1 MVKKR
6 LIGVVT
12 IRNGHAVQSFSYNSY
27 LPLGDPLCIIQNLDR
42 WGVDEIFIQVIDRSI
57 NQLGPDFD
65 LLNKIGEIRISTPL
79 IYCGGIRNVNDAI
92 NVIKH
97 GSDRI
102 VLDHLLRNSNSE
114 LISISKALGSQ
125 ALIASLPI
133 VKDGNKLLL
142 YNYESKIIQELE
154 EDILEIISN
163 KDIIS
168 EVLLI
173 NKETEGLPNSF
184 DTDLISFFPKIKAS
198 IIAFGGISEVKQVQ
212 NLLSKKQV
220 SAVGIGNFLNYKEHS
235 VQFFKESIKS
245 DYLRSPI
252 YSSKA

>member
-27 LPLGDPLCIIQNLDR
+27 LPLGDPLCLIQNLNR

-57 NQLGPDFD
+57 NKLGPDFD

-184 DTDLISFFPKIKAS
+184 DIDLISLFPDNDTPL
-198 IIAFGGISEVKQVQ
+198 IAFGGISEVKQIQ
-212 NLLSKKQV
+212 DLFSKKQV
-220 SAVGIGNFLNYKEHS
+220 SAVGIGNFLNYREHS
-235 VQFFKESIKS
+235 VQLLKESIKS

-252 YSSKA
+252 YSSTI

>member
-12 IRNGHAVQSFSYNSY
+12 IRNGLAVQSFSFNSY
-27 LPLGDPLCIIQNLDR
+27 LPLGNPLCLIQNLDR
-42 WGVDEIFIQVIDRSI
+42 WGVDEILIQVIDRSL

-65 LLNKIGEIRISTPL
+65 LLNKLGRIRISTPL

-114 LISISKALGSQ
+114 LISISEALGSQ

-142 YNYESKIIQELE
+142 YNYESKIRQELE
-154 EDILEIISN
+154 EDVLETISN

-184 DTDLISFFPKIKAS
+184 DIDLISLFPDIDTPL
-198 IIAFGGISEVKQVQ
+198 IAFGGISEVKQIQ
-212 NLLSKKQV
+212 DLFSKKQV
-220 SAVGIGNFLNYKEHS
+220 SAVGIGNFLNYREHS
-235 VQFFKESIKS
+235 VQLLKESIKS

-252 YSSKA
+252 YSSTI

>member
-27 LPLGDPLCIIQNLDR
+27 LPLGNPLCIIQNLNR

-65 LLNKIGEIRISTPL
+65 LLNKLGEIQISTPL

-125 ALIASLPI
+125 AVIASLPI
-133 VKDGNKLLL
+133 VKDGNKLLM
-142 YNYESKIIQELE
+142 YNYESKIRQELE
-154 EDILEIISN
+154 NDILEIISN

-184 DTDLISFFPKIKAS
+184 DIDLISLFPDIDTS
-198 IIAFGGISEVKQVQ
+198 LIAFGGISEVKQIQ
-212 NLLSKKQV
+212 DLFSKKQV
-220 SAVGIGNFLNYKEHS
+220 SAVGIGNFLNYREHS
-235 VQFFKESIKS
+235 VQLLKESIKS

-252 YSSKA
+252 YSSTI

>member
-1 MVKKR
+1 MAKKR

-12 IRNGHAVQSFSYNSY
+12 IRNGLAVQSFSFNSY
-27 LPLGDPLCIIQNLDR
+27 LPLGNPLCIIQNLDR
-42 WGVDEIFIQVIDRSI
+42 WGVDEILIQVIDRSL

-65 LLNKIGEIRISTPL
+65 LLNKLWRIRISTPL
-79 IYCGGIRNVNDAI
+79 IYCGGIRDVNDAI

-114 LISISKALGSQ
+114 LISISQALGSQ

-142 YNYESKIIQELE
+142 YNYESKISQELGK
-154 EDILEIISN
+154 DILEIISN

-184 DTDLISFFPKIKAS
+184 DIDLISIFPDIDTS
-198 IIAFGGISEVKQVQ
+198 LIAFGGISEVNQIQ
-212 NLLSKKQV
+212 DLFSKKQV
-220 SAVGIGNFLNYKEHS
+220 SAVGIGNFLNYREHS
-235 VQFFKESIKS
+235 VQLLKESIKP
-245 DYLRSPI
+245 DYLRPPI
-252 YSSKA
+252 YSSTI

>member
-12 IRNGHAVQSFSYNSY
+12 IQNGLAVQSFSYSSY
-27 LPLGDPLCIIQNLDR
+27 LPLGNPLCIIQNLDR
-42 WGVDEIFIQVIDRSI
+42 WGVDEILIQVIDRSI

-65 LLNKIGEIRISTPL
+65 LLNKLGQLKISTPV
-79 IYCGGIRNVNDAI
+79 IYSGGIRNLNDAV
-92 NVIKH
+92 NVIKK

-102 VLDHLLRNSNSE
+102 VLDHLLRNSNDE
-114 LISISKALGSQ
+114 LIRISKVLGSQ

-133 VKDGNKLLL
+133 VKDGNKLLA
-142 YNYESKIIQELE
+142 YNYESKIRQELE
-154 EDILEIISN
+154 KDFLELISN

-173 NKETEGLPNSF
+173 NKETEGFPDSF
-184 DTDLISFFPKIKAS
+184 DTDLISFFPKIKVS

-212 NLLSKKQV
+212 NLLSEKQV

-252 YSSKA
+252 YSSKT